1 MNRFILGLT
10 LLMATPALAQSG
22 NQDQGVKGVASQNPN
37 RHLPDEEAE
46 KPPRGT
52 AERSDC
58 NLSPQEELLVGELR
72 SGLRK
77 LAEREL
83 TLAAREAAV
92 NQLVLQ
98 VRAEI
103 ARLERLQSQVG
114 AKLTVREDKLTADR
128 GKRIAQVARIL
139 KKMKPDAAAPIIGRQ
154 SDDDAVATLEAMG
167 DRTAAKILAVMP
179 KTRAVVLARVLMSR
193 PILEVN

>member
-1 MNRFILGLT
+1 MRALILGLT
-10 LLMATPALAQSG
+10 LLVATPALAQTRNNDRG
-22 NQDQGVKGVASQNPN
+22 TRGVANINPN
-37 RHLPDEEAE
+37 RDVGDDEVE
-46 KPPRGT
+46 KPPRAT
-52 AERSDC
+52 AERAGC
-58 NLSPQEELLVGELR
+58 KLSAQEELLVGELR

-83 TLAAREAAV
+83 QVAAREAAV
-92 NQLVLQ
+92 NQLVQQ

-114 AKLTVREDKLTADR
+114 SKLTVREDKLTSDR

-154 SDDDAVATLEAMG
+154 SDSDAVATLEALG
-167 DRTAAKILAVMP
+167 DRAAAKILAVMP
-179 KTRAVVLARVLMSR
+179 KARAVVLARTLMSQ